1 MVGTVDYQA
10 ITAVLT
16 FATVLGILRM
26 EVLIMGMDIHLDGK
40 ATKENITT
48 AVGGTLDFQVNT
60 MENTFIMALGIQ
72 HIGIQDLEVQDIT
85 PEEQQLIKKVQNV
98 EVNYIEDC
106 CGYALHK

>member
-1 MVGTVDYQA
+1 
-10 ITAVLT
+10 
-16 FATVLGILRM
+16 M

-85 PEEQQLIKKVQNV
+85 PEEQQLIKKVRNV
-98 EVNYIEDC
+98 EVNYMEHC

>member
-1 MVGTVDYQA
+1 
-10 ITAVLT
+10 
-16 FATVLGILRM
+16 
-26 EVLIMGMDIHLDGK
+26 
-40 ATKENITT
+40 
-48 AVGGTLDFQVNT
+48 

-85 PEEQQLIKKVQNV
+85 QEEQQLIKKVRNV